1 MLIIDNVL
9 LAPLSGIF
17 WVFKEVHKAAEQ
29 ELATEAEL
37 IPRQL
42 GELYL
47 KLETQAITEEEFTV
61 QEKRLLDRLEELRP
75 EEDDGEDSDE

>member
-17 WVFKEVHKAAEQ
+17 WVFKEVHKAAKQ
-29 ELATEAEL
+29 ELAAEAEL

-61 QEKRLLDRLEELRP
+61 QEKRLLDRLEEIRS
-75 EEDDGEDSDE
+75 EEDEDEDSDE